1 MKQSVKVGLIGLG
14 AMGVKHFGIYR
25 MLPGVEVS
33 AIADMDLARLHG
45 DISQVRL
52 NGRRIAED
60 FVDLNGIQVFSSAS
74 DLIREMSDL
83 DMIDICLPTVLHP
96 QLIREGLNANL
107 AVFCEKPLCLKF
119 EDSEPLLQEI
129 RDSGLPFNLG
139 LCVRMNPPFLH
150 AREFIQSGKAGNIRS
165 AVFRRF
171 SPKLTGWFVS
181 EEKTGG
187 ALLDLHIHDADF
199 VNFLFGCPDAV
210 TAHGARNIVSPGS
223 GIDQICAVYHYENGP
238 FVMAESGWA
247 AAPDVPFERN
257 FLIIGEKATLQLN
270 HEGYKIFDSNGGVE
284 EVDLSY
290 MGLEDGWQMELK
302 YFTDCLRAGI
312 KPDQY
317 QTLESIADTYRILK
331 AEKESILKEKKIVL
345 RENFR

>member
-1 MKQSVKVGLIGLG
+1 MKETVKVGLIGLG

-25 MLPGVEVS
+25 TLPGVEVV
-33 AIADMDLARLHG
+33 AIADMDLARLKG
-45 DISQVRL
+45 DVSQVRL

-60 FVDLNGIQVFSSAS
+60 FVDLEGIRVFSCAS
-74 DLIREMSDL
+74 DLIREMPDL
-83 DMIDICLPTVLHP
+83 DMIDICLPTALHP
-96 QLIREGLNANL
+96 QLIREGLQAKL

-129 RDSGLPFNLG
+129 RETGLPFNLG

-150 AREFIQSGKAGNIRS
+150 AREFIRSGKAGKIQS

-187 ALLDLHIHDADF
+187 ALLDLHIHDTDF

-210 TAHGARNIVSPGS
+210 TAHGAWNIVSSAS
-223 GIDQICAVYHYENGP
+223 GIDQICAIYHYENGP

-247 AAPDVPFERN
+247 AAPDVPFERS

-270 HEGYKIFDSNGGVE
+270 HEGYKIFYSEGGSE

-302 YFTDCLRAGI
+302 YFTDCLRNGI
-312 KPDQY
+312 KPEQY

-331 AEKESILKEKKIVL
+331 AEKESFLEEKKVKVK
-345 RENFR
+345 ECGK

>member
-1 MKQSVKVGLIGLG
+1 MKKTIKVGLLGLG
-14 AMGVKHFGIYR
+14 AMGVKHFGIYQN
-25 MLPGVEVS
+25 LPDVEVA
-33 AIADMDLARLHG
+33 AIADLDLARLRG
-45 DISQVRL
+45 DVSQVRL

-60 FVDLNGIQVFSSAS
+60 SLDLSGIKVFA
-74 DLIREMSDL
+74 DTGEMLREMPEL
-83 DMIDICLPTVLHP
+83 DMIDICLPTTLHP
-96 QLIREGLNANL
+96 QLIREGLKAGV

-119 EDSEPLLQEI
+119 DEAEPLLNEI

-150 AREFIQSGKAGNIRS
+150 AYEFIRSGKAGKVLS

-171 SPKLTGWFVS
+171 SPKLNGWFVS

-187 ALLDLHIHDADF
+187 ALLDLHIHDADY

-210 TAHGARNIVSPGS
+210 TAHGTRNIVSPES
-223 GIDQICAVYHYENGP
+223 GIDQLCAVYHYENGP

-257 FLIIGEKATLQLN
+257 FLIVGEKATLQLN
-270 HEGYKIFDSNGGVE
+270 HEGYKIYGANGGAE
-284 EVDLSY
+284 EVDLSSY
-290 MGLEDGWQMELK
+290 GQPDGWHLELK
-302 YFTDCLRAGI
+302 YFTDCLRDGI
-312 KPDQY
+312 KPDRY

-331 AEKESILKEKKIVL
+331 AEKGSLLGAGTVTIK
-345 RENFR
+345 